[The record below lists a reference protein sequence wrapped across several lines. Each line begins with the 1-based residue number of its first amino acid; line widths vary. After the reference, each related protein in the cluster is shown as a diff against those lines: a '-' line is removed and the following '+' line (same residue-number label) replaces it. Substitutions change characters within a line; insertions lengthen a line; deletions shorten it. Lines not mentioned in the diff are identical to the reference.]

1 MQSNYP
7 CLEIF
12 RDLPETMNDKPFRA
26 GAGGIRIEETTDD
39 ELDIPSFDNF
49 FKQNK
54 YVDNP
59 FGKDFIKLEVDLDNF
74 STNKTSMVN
83 IREQKYK
90 TVKSKTTKSA
100 NPSSGM
106 ERQRQSETAI

>member
-1 MQSNYP
+1 
-7 CLEIF
+7 
-12 RDLPETMNDKPFRA
+12 MNDKPFRA

-59 FGKDFIKLEVDLDNF
+59 FGKDFIKLEVDLDKF
-74 STNKTSMVN
+74 STNKTSMVKITIN
-83 IREQKYK
+83 DHDH
-90 TVKSKTTKSA
+90 KSIKFSFFRTWY
-100 NPSSGM
+100 SSHT
-106 ERQRQSETAI
+106 S